1 VLRGRSKLFWALI
14 ALAAAVVVFYLPS
27 LVAYRYTASAQNT
40 QFLTHPW
47 RSWQFL
53 VAAFT
58 VPGDSQLKTSGAAF
72 QAADAL
78 FEDTG
83 VNVDAARLLYLRP
96 GEPYSFYILL
106 EEPDTSDG
114 GRDRTAALPSLEV
127 TVVPSFRFV
136 WQIEGTVP
144 RLAGETR
151 VVVAV
156 LDYRSGRT
164 LWNIRDDMPE
174 NLIVRKQDD
183 GPD

>member
-1 VLRGRSKLFWALI
+1 VLRGRSRLFWALV
-14 ALAAAVVVFYLPS
+14 ALAAAIVVFYLPS
-27 LVAYRYTASAQNT
+27 LVAYRYTAAAQNT
-40 QFLTHPW
+40 TFLTRPW

-78 FEDTG
+78 FDDSG
-83 VNVDAARLLYLRP
+83 VNVDAARLLYLTPGRP
-96 GEPYSFYILL
+96 YTFDILL

-114 GRDRTAALPSLEV
+114 GRDRTGTLPSL
-127 TVVPSFRFV
+127 TITIVPPFRFV

-151 VVVAV
+151 MVVAM
-156 LDYRSGRT
+156 LDYRSGRV
-164 LWNIRDDMPE
+164 LWDVRDDMPE
-174 NLIVRKQDD
+174 TLVLQPVLEDSS
-183 GPD
+183 